1 MVPRVSILAT
11 ADQAYLRSNT
21 RPSMQR
27 APTGLRVVRQ
37 TARRSEGGGRLA
49 GLFGRMSA
57 LALISSAPPSAPDV
71 ADTPGKRL
79 KLTLSGH

>member
-49 GLFGRMSA
+49 GLFGPMSA
-57 LALISSAPPSAPDV
+57 FALISSALPPAPDV
-71 ADTPGKRL
+71 QASPAERRML
-79 KLTLSGH
+79 NRVVE